1 MRAVRGL
8 ALLAT
13 MLFIASVIAACGGSG
28 ETADQP
34 PKTPQGLA
42 EVAAFDGVHSGEV
55 EITVNIARHKKQPE
69 AIKMRM
75 LGNFIRAS
83 EGKLPEIDTGM
94 ESHGSFAGNEV
105 DFNSGLVLSPERLV
119 ISYGPTGGE
128 LVYQPDKGTFE
139 ELKSN
144 FEEAL
149 GEGGKG
155 DAGACLGAAGD
166 FNLAKV
172 LSHISSEGKSETED
186 GTRVEILGADLNVP
200 AAIEE
205 LTKLSEDEGCRAQL
219 EALRVPV
226 TQLKALEEQLNN
238 SLASARVKLEVDHN
252 EVIRYVQILM
262 TVELPGNEKLE
273 AEFYIRLNKINE
285 VTELPKPVGELPIG
299 KFLKK
304 FGVDLQQ
311 VEEADSGERLIGFLE
326 AAYRGMLER
335 GSP

>member
-8 ALLAT
+8 ALFAT
-13 MLFIASVIAACGGSG
+13 MLFIASAVAACGSGG
-28 ETADQP
+28 ETTDQV

-42 EVAAFDGVHSGEV
+42 EAAAFDGVHGGEL
-55 EITVNIARHKKQPE
+55 EIVLRIDRYKQRE
-69 AIKMRM
+69 AIKMRI
-75 LGNFIRAS
+75 LGSFMKAS

-94 ESHGSFAGNEV
+94 ESHGSFAGHEV
-105 DFNSGLVLSPERLV
+105 DFNSGYTLTPERLV
-119 ISYGPTGGE
+119 ISYGPTEGE

-144 FEEAL
+144 FEDAL
-149 GEGGKG
+149 GEGGEG

-172 LSHISSEGKSETED
+172 LNHISVEGTSETPD
-186 GTRVEILGADLNVP
+186 GARVKTLGADLDVP
-200 AAIEE
+200 AAIDE
-205 LTKLSEDEGCRAQL
+205 LTKLGEDEGCRAQL

-226 TQLKALEEQLNN
+226 TQLKALEEQLKN
-238 SLASARVKLEVDHN
+238 SLASARVKLEIDKN
-252 EVIRYVQILM
+252 EVIRYLQVRT
-262 TVELPGNEKLE
+262 TVELPDNEKLE

-285 VTELPKPVGELPIG
+285 VTELPQPIGELSIE
-299 KFLKK
+299 KLLKK

-311 VEEADSGERLIGFLE
+311 VKEADSGERLTSVLE
-326 AAYRGMLER
+326 AAYRGMFEK